1 MLSAT
6 ASLGLILLWD
16 VEGGLTEIDKFLYS
30 NEETIKVR
38 VCVCV
43 CVCVTP
49 LSLPPSSPPIGW
61 SSISMWYSK
70 LWCKE

>member
-6 ASLGLILLWD
+6 GSLGLVLLWD

-38 VCVCV
+38 
-43 CVCVTP
+43 T
-49 LSLPPSSPPIGW
+49 IYR
-61 SSISMWYSK
+61 IIQM
-70 LWCKE
+70 